1 MELAL
6 ALKHWWTK
14 SPQFSFSRGVLA
26 PFYRISARCLAKLI
40 WKPECTGFDKI
51 PSEGPVLM
59 IANHVSYVDGV
70 LMYAACNR
78 PVRFLM
84 DGDIYNLPIVHHFM
98 SLANAIPIL
107 PNRESV
113 TKAFADVSDAL
124 KAGEVVCIFPEGQLT
139 YTGSLGRFRPGIESI
154 VKRDPVPVYP
164 VAISGLWGS
173 IFSRK
178 YRRARFRWWPRHFHA
193 KIQIIC
199 GDPILAPE
207 VNVNRLQREVL
218 RLKHLLNV

>member
-1 MELAL
+1 
-6 ALKHWWTK
+6 
-14 SPQFSFSRGVLA
+14 
-26 PFYRISARCLAKLI
+26 
-40 WKPECTGFDKI
+40 
-51 PSEGPVLM
+51 
-59 IANHVSYVDGV
+59 
-70 LMYAACNR
+70 
-78 PVRFLM
+78 
-84 DGDIYNLPIVHHFM
+84 
-98 SLANAIPIL
+98 
-107 PNRESV
+107 
-113 TKAFADVSDAL
+113 
-124 KAGEVVCIFPEGQLT
+124 LT